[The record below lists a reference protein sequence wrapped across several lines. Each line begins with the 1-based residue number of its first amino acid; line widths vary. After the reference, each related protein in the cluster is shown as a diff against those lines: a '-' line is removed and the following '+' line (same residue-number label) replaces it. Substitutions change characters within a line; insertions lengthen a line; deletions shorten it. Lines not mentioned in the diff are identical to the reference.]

1 LARSPITPLAQR
13 GDRAF
18 HKQGRPRQHGPDG
31 TQHLLIARVYEK
43 AAADKL
49 GVLRQ
54 QRAAFARK
62 AEWFR
67 LLARTKAKKDAT
79 VTTGPQ
85 AKLPEE
91 PSQQDGRAGEGW
103 THQTVEER
111 LKKARAAVS
120 VA

>member
-1 LARSPITPLAQR
+1 MPSTSKRGQCNMVLTAQ
-13 GDRAF
+13 
-18 HKQGRPRQHGPDG
+18 
-31 TQHLLIARVYEK
+31 QHLLIATVYEK

-49 GVLRQ
+49 EVPPR

-67 LLARTKAKKDAT
+67 LLARTRAKKDTT
-79 VTTGPQ
+79 VVTVPQ
-85 AKLPEE
+85 SKLPEE
-91 PSQQDGRAGEGW
+91 PRPHTVSEQDGRAGEGW
-103 THQTVEER
+103 TPKAKYQTVAER